1 MACISLPDNYNTER
15 RFIEWFQRIHVP
27 LTKTQLT
34 TQSSGILPPRPLL
47 IMGNIRPRAAS
58 SPSPVTIYTY
68 HSLAVANVLSPEVQL
83 RLTAGHPVFLS
94 ITTCRNYR
102 YEKD

>member
-1 MACISLPDNYNTER
+1 MNGFSESTCHGQKHNQQHNPPGYCRLAHSRSWAISG
-15 RFIEWFQRIHVP
+15 HV
-27 LTKTQLT
+27 
-34 TQSSGILPPRPLL
+34 LL
-47 IMGNIRPRAAS
+47 R
-58 SPSPVTIYTY
+58 SPSSVTIYTY